1 MPSILHPHKGLR
13 GIKLRRQIANS
24 VGVFRLEL
32 LDEFFELTLFSVD
45 LLLKQVGTVLQV
57 ATDVTH

>member
-1 MPSILHPHKGLR
+1 MPSILHPHEDLR

-32 LDEFFELTLFSVD
+32 LDEFFELILFSVD

-57 ATDVTH
+57 ATDVAH

>member
-1 MPSILHPHKGLR
+1 MRIFVASSSAVRSPILF
-13 GIKLRRQIANS
+13 
-24 VGVFRLEL
+24 VFRLEL